1 MWPYIWWFSCQKNRM
16 HTVYMIYMVLANP
29 THITSEHLV
38 QRQRAFFWFVG
49 NLLRSLPTQ
58 PCKIRPICCAVYVLV
73 RNSHNRGRS
82 DQSVVRCMFVV
93 QSLYGCV
100 RADQTVVY
108 VVYVFKLRTFCGYG
122 PSSPID
128 RVRRNHIHSNL
139 YQFIQW
145 CLHRLLSHTT
155 QSSTALADQLFA
167 KK

>member
-73 RNSHNRGRS
+73 RNLHNHVRS
-82 DQSVVRCMFVV
+82 DQSVVHCMFLVQNQHVRVRATNLLCSVCSCAEPTRPRKSDQSVV
-93 QSLYGCV
+93 QCMFL
-100 RADQTVVY
+100 
-108 VVYVFKLRTFCGYG
+108 CGT
-122 PSSPID
+122 
-128 RVRRNHIHSNL
+128 
-139 YQFIQW
+139 
-145 CLHRLLSHTT
+145 HTT
-155 QSSTALADQLFA
+155 VEDLTNLLCGVCLLFRA
-167 KK
+167 YMAV